1 MSERTRLLEREGES
15 HEAVARAS
23 VRLCATM
30 AACARRLDRRLLG
43 PNEGRR
49 REAKDDAVL
58 GSVGGIRT
66 GRRWGGYGY
75 EQKQRSKEGAGK
87 AAAKRDS
94 GEGMITGYHISGP
107 LLRVLRVSPFFSG
120 DPSPSPYTNLPS
132 LCVYL
137 HLLSPSC
144 SSSRRCYTDQC
155 RATSSTFAD
164 SFCLFLPLRLRLKP
178 FLYSL
183 FHPLLC
189 PPFLL
194 PTRSSFLLLRLVYVV
209 LLDLFPSPSLSLSLF
224 HPTCSPSPPPFPYK
238 STSPRRGPDE
248 TR

>member
-1 MSERTRLLEREGES
+1 
-15 HEAVARAS
+15 
-23 VRLCATM
+23 M

>member
-1 MSERTRLLEREGES
+1 MSETSRLLEREGES

-120 DPSPSPYTNLPS
+120 DPSPSPYTTYPRCVCIFTFFRRPVPRRDAATPTSAEQPPPPS
-132 LCVYL
+132 PTASARSFLFVFVLNPFSTLYSIL
-137 HLLSPSC
+137 YFVHLSFYQPVLLSC
-144 SSSRRCYTDQC
+144 SYD
-155 RATSSTFAD
+155 
-164 SFCLFLPLRLRLKP
+164 
-178 FLYSL
+178 
-183 FHPLLC
+183 
-189 PPFLL
+189 
-194 PTRSSFLLLRLVYVV
+194 
-209 LLDLFPSPSLSLSLF
+209 
-224 HPTCSPSPPPFPYK
+224 
-238 STSPRRGPDE
+238 
-248 TR
+248 